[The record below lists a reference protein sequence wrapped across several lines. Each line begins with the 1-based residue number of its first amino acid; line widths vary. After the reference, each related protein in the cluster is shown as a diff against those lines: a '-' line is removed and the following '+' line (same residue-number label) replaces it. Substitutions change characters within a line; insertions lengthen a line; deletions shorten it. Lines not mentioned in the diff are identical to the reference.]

1 MYTSLSHSFLYKSDL
16 VGGSLSKRAA
26 VWVLSGF
33 LVTFLMLLILHHN
46 VVTTTGAEALQNKV
60 LADSADSSKGWTFSA
75 ASAISGRLGTF
86 LHGNTANRTYITLD
100 ISGAIPMLVSSQTPP
115 SDTICAFGG
124 DKIPTLAC
132 NNGPSHDA
140 TTVTPFVTSYTIPP
154 YFLTQGRSIHLRY
167 GLGIWASGG
176 GGGKKRSRKKAEQLT
191 VTLKAGSTA
200 LYSDS
205 FSLNSASGPEG
216 IGSVLEYEIVGTEMP
231 HRNAH
236 VIVEPMT
243 ATIPGAAGLDQG
255 SHTAQP
261 IQLDTSSPQPITLNL
276 AYSGAGN
283 PGNAMK
289 ILYLQVK
296 AE

>member
-1 MYTSLSHSFLYKSDL
+1 
-16 VGGSLSKRAA
+16 LSKRAA
-26 VWVLSGF
+26 AWVLSGF
-33 LVTFLMLLILHHN
+33 LVILLALLILHHN
-46 VVTTTGAEALQNKV
+46 VVTITGAEALQNKV
-60 LADSADSSKGWTFSA
+60 VADAADPTKGWTFSA

-132 NNGPSHDA
+132 NNGPGHDA
-140 TTVTPFVTSYTIPP
+140 FTTTPFATSYTIPP
-154 YFLTQGRSIHLRY
+154 YFLTQGRSIRLRY
-167 GLGIWASGG
+167 GLGVWAPGGG
-176 GGGKKRSRKKAEQLT
+176 GGGKKRSRNKEEQLI
-191 VTLKAGSTA
+191 VTLKSGSTA
-200 LYSDS
+200 LFSHS
-205 FSLNSASGPEG
+205 FSLNSAGGADG
-216 IGSVLEYEIVGTEMP
+216 IGSILEYEIVGTEMP
-231 HRNAH
+231 HRNAN
-236 VIVEPMT
+236 VIVEPVV
-243 ATIPGAAGLDQG
+243 ATISGATVLGQG

-289 ILYLQVK
+289 IMYLQVK